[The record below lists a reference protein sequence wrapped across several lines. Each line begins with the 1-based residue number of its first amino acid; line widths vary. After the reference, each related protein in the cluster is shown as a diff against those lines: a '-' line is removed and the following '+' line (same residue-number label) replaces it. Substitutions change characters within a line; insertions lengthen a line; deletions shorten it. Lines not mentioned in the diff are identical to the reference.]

1 MRKRLVVAMALSLSC
16 WGGAFAQPVPAYQTA
31 DSAAASGSS
40 GGNATSQLYF
50 MIQQLQQEVSRLE
63 GKLEEQ
69 QHRIDQLQSQA
80 KDRYIDLDQRILD
93 LNKKLAALSTSAA
106 QNAPSSAS
114 GVAETG
120 SAQAGAGVAGASSGA
135 GGANGKYAPPTAQ
148 ESADYEA
155 IRKLIK
161 DKQYDSA
168 IDRLYQFI
176 SKYPQGDLTVNAYY
190 WLGEVYLAKPQ
201 LEQAKQAFTIVT
213 TQYPD
218 HRKAPDALYKLA
230 VVNNRMGNTAE
241 ARKLL
246 GQVQSQYPSTH
257 AADLAQAYL
266 DGLAGSGSSSAK
278 K

>member
-1 MRKRLVVAMALSLSC
+1 MALSLSI
-16 WGGAFAQPVPAYQTA
+16 WGSASAQPVPAYQTA
-31 DSAAASGSS
+31 DSAASSGAS

-50 MIQQLQQEVSRLE
+50 MIQQLRDEVSRLE

-69 QHRIDQLQSQA
+69 QHKIDQLQSQA

-93 LNKKLAALSTSAA
+93 LNKKLAAATASAGQA
-106 QNAPSSAS
+106 PNPNAPAANNPAGAAS
-114 GVAETG
+114 GSPSDANTG
-120 SAQAGAGVAGASSGA
+120 SQAT
-135 GGANGKYAPPTAQ
+135 NGKYAPPTAQ

-155 IRKLIK
+155 IRKLITAK
-161 DKQYDSA
+161 KYDEA
-168 IDRLYQFI
+168 IDHLYQFV

-201 LEQAKQAFTIVT
+201 LEQAKQAFTIVV

-230 VVNNRMGNTAE
+230 VVNNRMGNKGE

-246 GQVQSQYPSTH
+246 NQVESQYPNSH
-257 AADLAQAYL
+257 AADLAQAYM
-266 DGLAGSGSSSAK
+266 DGLGGGSGSSGK
-278 K
+278 Q